1 MPLFTR
7 QEMSLTE
14 SSTEPFI
21 FISLRSGQQL
31 KQEEAII
38 LDMGQYM
45 FCPKGST
52 VPMIL
57 QPNDLHQQESSV
69 PLSPITGDRAA
80 DVSLSPSRRTAVLH
94 MYQVL
99 APSLAARGRLFGSR
113 LALKEEW
120 VSIDPPYFSS
130 VGECRWAEY
139 ERALMCKQPLVQ
151 FSPEPSSPLSL
162 PS

>member
-1 MPLFTR
+1 M
-7 QEMSLTE
+7 
-14 SSTEPFI
+14 
-21 FISLRSGQQL
+21 
-31 KQEEAII
+31 KQEEAIL

-45 FCPKGST
+45 YCPKGST

-57 QPNDLHQQESSV
+57 QPNDLRQENNE
-69 PLSPITGDRAA
+69 PLAPTTGEKAA

-120 VSIDPPYFSS
+120 VSIDPPYFSAI
-130 VGECRWAEY
+130 GECSCIGEQQ
-139 ERALMCKQPLVQ
+139 ALLCR
-151 FSPEPSSPLSL
+151 FSLKPFSQLLL